1 MWESLY
7 IKDSLSLGNDLSAY
21 TVTLP
26 RVILSHSVTLY
37 HDILDILGAI
47 EPLFLV
53 MFGNISCN
61 VMCDAFYVNFFGY
74 QVLQQQRIEQ
84 ERRRNQTTTP
94 EQAVDPGSFL
104 RNLAPSL
111 RQTVLADIDDS
122 LLPLL
127 PTDLASEAQTLRR
140 EIEARHHR
148 LLQERFNFGSG
159 DRASAISALLRHSA
173 LSRHGGGSHFARLL
187 PSGGGLTGRVTG
199 FSNNPPYLPPPNRKI
214 VGRHLLDHEALACL
228 LVLLFV
234 EEPRLNTGRLHKVL
248 RNLCYHEETR
258 SWLINAMIAILRRTS
273 GQQPDGSCPV
283 SSVESS
289 LHAEASSS
297 NSDPDRTESPCRLDE
312 YLHTQE
318 QSSSDSKAS
327 KQHSWLS
334 FGVRTSLGSRT
345 NVFCI
350 KRQGKAG
357 LERSTNLSIHSQ
369 ASQFVCKHVLD
380 ALLFLA
386 KSFPASFTPYQ
397 AAKPHPSCSKEDS
410 SSSEG
415 GKPVASTSQESTDF
429 WDILLKLDTAGSGRK
444 GKSAAKTSSSQSHL
458 TSITDSPTE
467 ELRDFSTAPIGQ
479 LLITLS
485 HPVVQE
491 SVVVTDKLLRLLSV
505 TSSALPDM
513 PEKSS
518 KQTEGSE
525 APSSE
530 TVPAETIAQA
540 PVAEPVTQSLN
551 SGEVVT
557 NVSVTVPEES
567 VTPHHLTVHTP
578 GSETESVAS
587 SLIVERSSEA
597 GGEPHEVES
606 LDGGSVD
613 ELLSHPSETSSHP
626 GMVEPMIVEV
636 TPPLDPRAAQPASED
651 STLLTT
657 TEAAAV
663 AAKEIPEQKASM
675 VKETHL
681 RLVVNVLTSGMC
693 SEEGLEDATTLL
705 LQVSRLNP
713 QTRDSVLQL
722 LLEGA
727 RRIGETLQQNIA
739 VLLSELIEHNRN
751 APQKDESEPKKGKR
765 FCDLYYKIYRAIF
778 SCVFFLVFA
787 LLR

>member
-1 MWESLY
+1 MARLFSL
-7 IKDSLSLGNDLSAY
+7 
-21 TVTLP
+21 
-26 RVILSHSVTLY
+26 LSHVT
-37 HDILDILGAI
+37 
-47 EPLFLV
+47 
-53 MFGNISCN
+53 
-61 VMCDAFYVNFFGY
+61 FYSFVGYADFFCY

-173 LSRHGGGSHFARLL
+173 LSRHGGGSHFPRLL
-187 PSGGGLTGRVTG
+187 PSGGGLSGRVTG
-199 FSNNPPYLPPPNRKI
+199 FSNNPPYLPSPNRKI
-214 VGRHLLDHEALACL
+214 VGRHLLDHEALTCL

-258 SWLINAMIAILRRTS
+258 SWLISAMIAILRRTS
-273 GQQPDGSCPV
+273 GQQSDGSCPLPCA
-283 SSVESS
+283 ESS
-289 LHAEASSS
+289 TLAEPSSS

-312 YLHTQE
+312 YLNTQE
-318 QSSSDSKAS
+318 NSSSDSKAS

-357 LERSTNLSIHSQ
+357 LERSTHVSIHPQ
-369 ASQFVCKHVLD
+369 ASHFVCKHVLD

-397 AAKPHPSCSKEDS
+397 AAKPHPSCSKEDN
-410 SSSEG
+410 SSSEA
-415 GKPVASTSQESTDF
+415 KPVASTSQESTDF

-444 GKSAAKTSSSQSHL
+444 GKSAAKTSSIQSHL
-458 TSITDSPTE
+458 PSTTDSATE

-479 LLITLS
+479 LLVTLA

-505 TSSALPDM
+505 TSAALPDM

-525 APSSE
+525 TTSSE
-530 TVPAETIAQA
+530 TVPAETLAQT
-540 PVAEPVTQSLN
+540 PSAEPVTQSLN
-551 SGEVVT
+551 TSEAVT
-557 NVSVTVPEES
+557 NVSVTVPEEN
-567 VTPHHLTVHTP
+567 VTTHHLTVHTP

-613 ELLSHPSETSSHP
+613 EPLSHPGETLSHP

-636 TPPLDPRAAQPASED
+636 SPPVDPQSQASSED
-651 STLLTT
+651 SSLLTT
-657 TEAAAV
+657 TATAG
-663 AAKEIPEQKASM
+663 AKEIPEQKASM
-675 VKETHL
+675 VKESQL

-727 RRIGETLQQNIA
+727 RRIGESLQQNIA

-751 APQKDESEPKKGKR
+751 APPKDEPEPKKGKQ
-765 FCDLYYKIYRAIF
+765 L
-778 SCVFFLVFA
+778 
-787 LLR
+787 

>member
-1 MWESLY
+1 M
-7 IKDSLSLGNDLSAY
+7 
-21 TVTLP
+21 
-26 RVILSHSVTLY
+26 
-37 HDILDILGAI
+37 
-47 EPLFLV
+47 
-53 MFGNISCN
+53 
-61 VMCDAFYVNFFGY
+61 
-74 QVLQQQRIEQ
+74 
-84 ERRRNQTTTP
+84 
-94 EQAVDPGSFL
+94 
-104 RNLAPSL
+104 
-111 RQTVLADIDDS
+111 LADIDDS

-187 PSGGGLTGRVTG
+187 PSGAGLSSRGTG
-199 FSNNPPYLPPPNRKI
+199 FSNGPSYLPPPNRKI
-214 VGRHLLDHEALACL
+214 VGRHLLDHEALVCL

-258 SWLINAMIAILRRTS
+258 TWLVNAMIAILRRTS
-273 GQQPDGSCPV
+273 GQSSDGSCPV
-283 SSVESS
+283 PCVESS
-289 LHAEASSS
+289 SHAEASSS
-297 NSDPDRTESPCRLDE
+297 SNSEPVRTVSPCRLDE
-312 YLHTQE
+312 YLLTQE
-318 QSSSDSKAS
+318 QSSSDSKAL

-357 LERSTNLSIHSQ
+357 LERSTHVGIHPQ

-386 KSFPASFTPYQ
+386 KSFPASFAPFQ
-397 AAKPHPSCSKEDS
+397 AAAKPHPSCSKDDS
-410 SSSEG
+410 SSTE
-415 GKPVASTSQESTDF
+415 GKPAGSASQESTDF

-444 GKSAAKTSSSQSHL
+444 GKSAAKTSL
-458 TSITDSPTE
+458 TQAVLPTTTDSPTE
-467 ELRDFSTAPIGQ
+467 EFSSSPIGQ
-479 LLITLS
+479 LLGALDQ
-485 HPVVQE
+485 PVVQG

-505 TSSALPDM
+505 TSAALPDV
-513 PEKSS
+513 PVKSS
-518 KQTEGSE
+518 NKAESSEIASSE
-525 APSSE
+525 AAP
-530 TVPAETIAQA
+530 TETIAQT
-540 PVAEPVTQSLN
+540 PTAEPVTQSLN
-551 SGEVVT
+551 TTEAMT
-557 NVSVTVPEES
+557 NVTVTTPEDSVTA
-567 VTPHHLTVHTP
+567 HHLTVHTP

-606 LDGGSVD
+606 LDSGSVD
-613 ELLSHPSETSSHP
+613 EPLSHPSETLSHP

-636 TPPLDPRAAQPASED
+636 TPPLDPHAPVSNED
-651 STLLTT
+651 SSLLTT
-657 TEAAAV
+657 TEAAAEV
-663 AAKEIPEQKASM
+663 AAKEIPDQITSV
-675 VKETHL
+675 VKDSEL

-713 QTRDSVLQL
+713 KTRDSVLHL

-727 RRIGETLQQNIA
+727 RRIGETLQENIA

-751 APQKDESEPKKGKR
+751 APQKDEPELKKGKA
-765 FCDLYYKIYRAIF
+765 LF
-778 SCVFFLVFA
+778 SFVCTKSRCTKKSGRINKLFVW
-787 LLR
+787 

>member
-1 MWESLY
+1 M
-7 IKDSLSLGNDLSAY
+7 
-21 TVTLP
+21 
-26 RVILSHSVTLY
+26 
-37 HDILDILGAI
+37 
-47 EPLFLV
+47 
-53 MFGNISCN
+53 
-61 VMCDAFYVNFFGY
+61 
-74 QVLQQQRIEQ
+74 
-84 ERRRNQTTTP
+84 
-94 EQAVDPGSFL
+94 
-104 RNLAPSL
+104 
-111 RQTVLADIDDS
+111 
-122 LLPLL
+122 
-127 PTDLASEAQTLRR
+127 
-140 EIEARHHR
+140 
-148 LLQERFNFGSG
+148 
-159 DRASAISALLRHSA
+159 
-173 LSRHGGGSHFARLL
+173 
-187 PSGGGLTGRVTG
+187 
-199 FSNNPPYLPPPNRKI
+199 
-214 VGRHLLDHEALACL
+214 
-228 LVLLFV
+228 
-234 EEPRLNTGRLHKVL
+234 EEPRLNIGRLHKVL

-273 GQQPDGSCPV
+273 GQQLDGSCPI

-289 LHAEASSS
+289 SHAEASSS
-297 NSDPDRTESPCRLDE
+297 ERTESPCRLDE

-318 QSSSDSKAS
+318 HSLSDSKAS

-357 LERSTNLSIHSQ
+357 LERSTNVSIHSQ
-369 ASQFVCKHVLD
+369 ASNFVCKHVLD

-386 KSFPASFTPYQ
+386 KSFPASFTPFQ
-397 AAKPHPSCSKEDS
+397 AAKAHPSCDKEDS
-410 SSSEG
+410 LSSEA
-415 GKPVASTSQESTDF
+415 KAVATTSQESTDF

-444 GKSAAKTSSSQSHL
+444 GKSAVKTSASQSHL
-458 TSITDSPTE
+458 PSTKDSAAE
-467 ELRDFSTAPIGQ
+467 ELRDFATAPIGQ
-479 LLITLS
+479 LLTTLA

-518 KQTEGSE
+518 KQTEGSDTT
-525 APSSE
+525 SSE

-551 SGEVVT
+551 TGEAVT
-557 NVSVTVPEES
+557 NVGVTVQEDN
-567 VTPHHLTVHTP
+567 VTAHHLTVHTP

-636 TPPLDPRAAQPASED
+636 TPPIAPHPQPTSED
-651 STLLTT
+651 SSLLTT
-657 TEAAAV
+657 TTAA
-663 AAKEIPEQKASM
+663 AAKEMPEQKTSL
-675 VKETHL
+675 VKEGHL

-751 APQKDESEPKKGKR
+751 APQKDELEPKKGEDCFTIVLPKKKLPPLSCIR
-765 FCDLYYKIYRAIF
+765 LPCFFPARCIF
-778 SCVFFLVFA
+778 VESSLSKA
-787 LLR
+787 ATHARGN

>member
-1 MWESLY
+1 M
-7 IKDSLSLGNDLSAY
+7 
-21 TVTLP
+21 
-26 RVILSHSVTLY
+26 
-37 HDILDILGAI
+37 
-47 EPLFLV
+47 
-53 MFGNISCN
+53 
-61 VMCDAFYVNFFGY
+61 
-74 QVLQQQRIEQ
+74 
-84 ERRRNQTTTP
+84 
-94 EQAVDPGSFL
+94 
-104 RNLAPSL
+104 
-111 RQTVLADIDDS
+111 ADIDDS

-173 LSRHGGGSHFARLL
+173 LSRHGGGSHFPRLL
-187 PSGGGLTGRVTG
+187 PSGGGLSGRVTG
-199 FSNNPPYLPPPNRKI
+199 FSNTPPYLPSPNRKI

-258 SWLINAMIAILRRTS
+258 SWLISAMIAILRRTS
-273 GQQPDGSCPV
+273 GQRSDGSCPLPCM
-283 SSVESS
+283 ESAS
-289 LHAEASSS
+289 HAEPSSS
-297 NSDPDRTESPCRLDE
+297 NSQPDRTESPCRLDE
-312 YLHTQE
+312 YLSSQE
-318 QSSSDSKAS
+318 SSSDSKAS

-357 LERSTNLSIHSQ
+357 LERSTHVSIHPQ
-369 ASQFVCKHVLD
+369 ASHFVCKHVLD

-397 AAKPHPSCSKEDS
+397 AAQPHPSCSKEDNS
-410 SSSEG
+410 STE

-444 GKSAAKTSSSQSHL
+444 GKSAAKTSSIQSHIPS
-458 TSITDSPTE
+458 TTDSPSE
-467 ELRDFSTAPIGQ
+467 EVRDFSSAPIGQ
-479 LLITLS
+479 LLITLA
-485 HPVVQE
+485 HPVVHE

-505 TSSALPDM
+505 TSAALPDM

-518 KQTEGSE
+518 KQTESSE
-525 APSSE
+525 TTSSE
-530 TVPAETIAQA
+530 TVPAETLAQTHS
-540 PVAEPVTQSLN
+540 AEPVTQALN
-551 SGEVVT
+551 TSEAVS
-557 NVSVTVPEES
+557 NVSVTVSEENAA
-567 VTPHHLTVHTP
+567 THHLTVHTP

-613 ELLSHPSETSSHP
+613 EPLSQPSETLSHP

-636 TPPLDPRAAQPASED
+636 SPPVDSQSQAGRED
-651 STLLTT
+651 STLLT
-657 TEAAAV
+657 AAAAP
-663 AAKEIPEQKASM
+663 AAKDIPEQKASM
-675 VKETHL
+675 VKESHL

-705 LQVSRLNP
+705 LQVSRLNS

-727 RRIGETLQQNIA
+727 RRIGETLQQNIV
-739 VLLSELIEHNRN
+739 VLLNELIEHNRN
-751 APQKDESEPKKGKR
+751 NPQKDEPELRKGEQLRVFCLFFFYRKVYTCINRTNGEHVSHVRITRCSTDLKEPGHGLHVLKS
-765 FCDLYYKIYRAIF
+765 LA
-778 SCVFFLVFA
+778 
-787 LLR
+787 

>member
-1 MWESLY
+1 MNRLFSLLSYVTFY
-7 IKDSLSLGNDLSAY
+7 IF
-21 TVTLP
+21 V
-26 RVILSHSVTLY
+26 V
-37 HDILDILGAI
+37 
-47 EPLFLV
+47 
-53 MFGNISCN
+53 N
-61 VMCDAFYVNFFGY
+61 VDFGY

-173 LSRHGGGSHFARLL
+173 LSRHGGGSHFPRLL
-187 PSGGGLTGRVTG
+187 PSGGGLSGRVTG
-199 FSNNPPYLPPPNRKI
+199 FSNTPPYLPSANRKI

-258 SWLINAMIAILRRTS
+258 SWLISAMIAILRRTS
-273 GQQPDGSCPV
+273 GQQSDGSCPLPCM
-283 SSVESS
+283 ESAS
-289 LHAEASSS
+289 HAEPSSS
-297 NSDPDRTESPCRLDE
+297 NFEPDRTESPCRLDE
-312 YLHTQE
+312 YLNSQE
-318 QSSSDSKAS
+318 SSSDSKAS

-357 LERSTNLSIHSQ
+357 LERSTHVSIHPQ
-369 ASQFVCKHVLD
+369 ASHFVCKHVLD

-397 AAKPHPSCSKEDS
+397 AAKPHPSCSKEDN
-410 SSSEG
+410 SSSEA
-415 GKPVASTSQESTDF
+415 KPVTSTPQESTDF

-444 GKSAAKTSSSQSHL
+444 GKSAAKTSSIQSHL
-458 TSITDSPTE
+458 ASTTDSPTE
-467 ELRDFSTAPIGQ
+467 EIRDFSMAPIGQ
-479 LLITLS
+479 LLITLA

-491 SVVVTDKLLRLLSV
+491 SVAVTDKLLRLLSV
-505 TSSALPDM
+505 TSAALPDT

-525 APSSE
+525 TTSSG
-530 TVPAETIAQA
+530 TVPAETLAQT
-540 PVAEPVTQSLN
+540 PSAEPVTQSLN
-551 SGEVVT
+551 TGEAVT
-557 NVSVTVPEES
+557 NVSMTVPEEN
-567 VTPHHLTVHTP
+567 VTTHHLTVHTP

-613 ELLSHPSETSSHP
+613 ELLSHSTETLSQPGMAEPSHP
-626 GMVEPMIVEV
+626 GMVEPMVVEV
-636 TPPLDPRAAQPASED
+636 SPPVDPQSQGCSED
-651 STLLTT
+651 GTLLTT
-657 TEAAAV
+657 AASTAT
-663 AAKEIPEQKASM
+663 KDIPEQKASM
-675 VKETHL
+675 VKESHL

-722 LLEGA
+722 LLEGV
-727 RRIGETLQQNIA
+727 RRIGKTLQQNIA

-751 APQKDESEPKKGKR
+751 APQKDETELKKGTN
-765 FCDLYYKIYRAIF
+765 CY
-778 SCVFFLVFA
+778 FFFVIA
-787 LLR
+787 

>member
-1 MWESLY
+1 M
-7 IKDSLSLGNDLSAY
+7 DLF
-21 TVTLP
+21 
-26 RVILSHSVTLY
+26 R
-37 HDILDILGAI
+37 
-47 EPLFLV
+47 
-53 MFGNISCN
+53 
-61 VMCDAFYVNFFGY
+61 Y

-173 LSRHGGGSHFARLL
+173 LSRHGAGSHFARLL
-187 PSGGGLTGRVTG
+187 PSGGGLSGRVTG
-199 FSNNPPYLPPPNRKI
+199 FSNNPPYLPAPNRKI
-214 VGRHLLDHEALACL
+214 VGRHLLDHEALTCL

-258 SWLINAMIAILRRTS
+258 SWLINAMITILRRTS
-273 GQQPDGSCPV
+273 GQQSDGSCPV
-283 SSVESS
+283 PSVESS
-289 LHAEASSS
+289 SHAEASSS
-297 NSDPDRTESPCRLDE
+297 NFDPDRTESPCRLDE

-318 QSSSDSKAS
+318 YSSTDSKAS

-334 FGVRTSLGSRT
+334 FGMRTSLGSRT

-357 LERSTNLSIHSQ
+357 LERSTNVSIHPQ
-369 ASQFVCKHVLD
+369 ASHFVCKHVLD

-386 KSFPASFTPYQ
+386 KSFPASFTPFQ
-397 AAKPHPSCSKEDS
+397 AAKPHPSCSKEES

-415 GKPVASTSQESTDF
+415 KQVASTSQESTDF

-458 TSITDSPTE
+458 TSTTDSTTE
-467 ELRDFSTAPIGQ
+467 ELKDFSTAPIGQ
-479 LLITLS
+479 LLVALAQ
-485 HPVVQE
+485 PVVQE

-525 APSSE
+525 AASSE

-551 SGEVVT
+551 TGDTVT
-557 NVSVTVPEES
+557 NVSVSVPEES
-567 VTPHHLTVHTP
+567 VTAHHLTVHTP

-606 LDGGSVD
+606 LDGGSAD

-626 GMVEPMIVEV
+626 GMGEPMIVEV
-636 TPPLDPRAAQPASED
+636 TPPLDPHSHPSSQD

-657 TEAAAV
+657 TTATAA
-663 AAKEIPEQKASM
+663 AAKEMPEQKASV
-675 VKETHL
+675 VKEGHL

-713 QTRDSVLQL
+713 QTRDSVLEL

-727 RRIGETLQQNIA
+727 RRIGEMLQQNIA

-751 APQKDESEPKKGKR
+751 APPKDETEPKKGED
-765 FCDLYYKIYRAIF
+765 FCDCITKFKTTLF
-778 SCVFFLVFA
+778 SL
-787 LLR
+787 

>member
-1 MWESLY
+1 M
-7 IKDSLSLGNDLSAY
+7 
-21 TVTLP
+21 
-26 RVILSHSVTLY
+26 
-37 HDILDILGAI
+37 
-47 EPLFLV
+47 
-53 MFGNISCN
+53 
-61 VMCDAFYVNFFGY
+61 
-74 QVLQQQRIEQ
+74 
-84 ERRRNQTTTP
+84 
-94 EQAVDPGSFL
+94 
-104 RNLAPSL
+104 
-111 RQTVLADIDDS
+111 ADIDDS

-173 LSRHGGGSHFARLL
+173 LSRHGGGSHFPRLL
-187 PSGGGLTGRVTG
+187 PSGGGLSGRVTG
-199 FSNNPPYLPPPNRKI
+199 FSNTPPYLPSPNRKI

-258 SWLINAMIAILRRTS
+258 SWLISAMIAILRRTS
-273 GQQPDGSCPV
+273 GQRSDGSCPLPCM
-283 SSVESS
+283 ESAS
-289 LHAEASSS
+289 HAEPSSS
-297 NSDPDRTESPCRLDE
+297 NSQPDRTESPCRLDE
-312 YLHTQE
+312 YLSSQE
-318 QSSSDSKAS
+318 SSSDSKAS

-357 LERSTNLSIHSQ
+357 LERSTHVSIHPQ
-369 ASQFVCKHVLD
+369 ASHFVCKHVLD

-397 AAKPHPSCSKEDS
+397 AAQPHPSCSKEDNS
-410 SSSEG
+410 STEA
-415 GKPVASTSQESTDF
+415 KPVASTSQESTDF

-444 GKSAAKTSSSQSHL
+444 GKSAAKTSSIQSHIPS
-458 TSITDSPTE
+458 TTDSPSE
-467 ELRDFSTAPIGQ
+467 EVKDFSSAPIGQ

-485 HPVVQE
+485 HPVVHE

-505 TSSALPDM
+505 TSAALPDM

-518 KQTEGSE
+518 KQTESSE
-525 APSSE
+525 ATASE
-530 TVPAETIAQA
+530 TVPAETLAQT
-540 PVAEPVTQSLN
+540 PSAEPVTQALN
-551 SGEVVT
+551 TSEAVS
-557 NVSVTVPEES
+557 NVSVTVSEENA
-567 VTPHHLTVHTP
+567 VTHHLTVHTP

-613 ELLSHPSETSSHP
+613 EPLSQPSETLSHP

-636 TPPLDPRAAQPASED
+636 SPPVDSQSQACRED
-651 STLLTT
+651 STLLT
-657 TEAAAV
+657 AAAAP
-663 AAKEIPEQKASM
+663 AAKDIPEQKASM
-675 VKETHL
+675 VKESHL

-705 LQVSRLNP
+705 LQVSRLNS

-739 VLLSELIEHNRN
+739 VLLNELIEHNRN
-751 APQKDESEPKKGKR
+751 TPQKDEPEQRKGEQLRVIHVLIVRTASMLAMFEDYSVFHQLKGARSR
-765 FCDLYYKIYRAIF
+765 FAHFEKF
-778 SCVFFLVFA
+778 SLNFSSSLFIIRVNILHP
-787 LLR
+787 

>member
-1 MWESLY
+1 MTRRFSL
-7 IKDSLSLGNDLSAY
+7 
-21 TVTLP
+21 
-26 RVILSHSVTLY
+26 LSHVTF
-37 HDILDILGAI
+37 DSFA
-47 EPLFLV
+47 V
-53 MFGNISCN
+53 
-61 VMCDAFYVNFFGY
+61 YVDFGY

-173 LSRHGGGSHFARLL
+173 LSRHGGGSHFPRLL
-187 PSGGGLTGRVTG
+187 PSGGGLSGRVTG
-199 FSNNPPYLPPPNRKI
+199 FSNTPPYLPSPNRKI

-248 RNLCYHEETR
+248 RNLCYHDETR
-258 SWLINAMIAILRRTS
+258 SWLISAMITILRRTS
-273 GQQPDGSCPV
+273 GQQSDGSCPLP
-283 SSVESS
+283 SMESAS
-289 LHAEASSS
+289 HAEPSSS
-297 NSDPDRTESPCRLDE
+297 NSEPDRTASPCRLDE
-312 YLHTQE
+312 YLNTQE
-318 QSSSDSKAS
+318 SASDSKAS

-357 LERSTNLSIHSQ
+357 LERSTHVSIHPQ
-369 ASQFVCKHVLD
+369 ASHFVCKHVLD

-397 AAKPHPSCSKEDS
+397 AAKPHPSCSKEDN
-410 SSSEG
+410 SSSEA
-415 GKPVASTSQESTDF
+415 KPVASTSQESTDF

-444 GKSAAKTSSSQSHL
+444 GKSAAKTSSIQSHL
-458 TSITDSPTE
+458 PSTTDSPTE
-467 ELRDFSTAPIGQ
+467 ELKDFSTAPIGQ
-479 LLITLS
+479 LLITLA
-485 HPVVQE
+485 HPVVHE

-505 TSSALPDM
+505 TSAALPDM

-525 APSSE
+525 TTSSE
-530 TVPAETIAQA
+530 TVPAETLAQT
-540 PVAEPVTQSLN
+540 PSAEPVTQSLN
-551 SGEVVT
+551 TNEAVT
-557 NVSVTVPEES
+557 NVSVTVPEEN
-567 VTPHHLTVHTP
+567 VTTHHLAVHTP

-613 ELLSHPSETSSHP
+613 EPLSQSTETLSHPGMAEPSHP

-636 TPPLDPRAAQPASED
+636 SPPVDPQSQACNED
-651 STLLTT
+651 SSLLTT
-657 TEAAAV
+657 AASTAT
-663 AAKEIPEQKASM
+663 KEIPEQKASM
-675 VKETHL
+675 VKESHL

-751 APQKDESEPKKGKR
+751 APQKDEPELKKG
-765 FCDLYYKIYRAIF
+765 
-778 SCVFFLVFA
+778 
-787 LLR
+787 

>member
-1 MWESLY
+1 M
-7 IKDSLSLGNDLSAY
+7 
-21 TVTLP
+21 
-26 RVILSHSVTLY
+26 
-37 HDILDILGAI
+37 
-47 EPLFLV
+47 
-53 MFGNISCN
+53 
-61 VMCDAFYVNFFGY
+61 
-74 QVLQQQRIEQ
+74 
-84 ERRRNQTTTP
+84 
-94 EQAVDPGSFL
+94 
-104 RNLAPSL
+104 
-111 RQTVLADIDDS
+111 ADIDDS

-187 PSGGGLTGRVTG
+187 PSGGGLSGRVTG
-199 FSNNPPYLPPPNRKI
+199 FSNGPPYLPPPNRKI
-214 VGRHLLDHEALACL
+214 IGRHLLDHDALTCL

-273 GQQPDGSCPV
+273 GQPSDGSCPV
-283 SSVESS
+283 PCVESS
-289 LHAEASSS
+289 SHAEASSS
-297 NSDPDRTESPCRLDE
+297 NHETDRTESPCRLDE

-318 QSSSDSKAS
+318 HSSSDSKAL

-357 LERSTNLSIHSQ
+357 LERSTNVSIHPQ
-369 ASQFVCKHVLD
+369 ASHFVCKHVLD

-386 KSFPASFTPYQ
+386 KSFPASFTPFL
-397 AAKPHPSCSKEDS
+397 AAQPHPSCSNEDS
-410 SSSEG
+410 SSTE
-415 GKPVASTSQESTDF
+415 GKPVVAAASQESTDF

-444 GKSAAKTSSSQSHL
+444 GKSAAKTSLSQQTLLSSP
-458 TSITDSPTE
+458 TDSPTE
-467 ELRDFSTAPIGQ
+467 ELREFSTAPIGQ
-479 LLITLS
+479 LLIALA

-491 SVVVTDKLLRLLSV
+491 SVAVTDKLLRLLSV
-505 TSSALPDM
+505 TSAALPDM
-513 PEKSS
+513 PDKSS
-518 KQTEGSE
+518 KQAESSE
-525 APSSE
+525 TTSSE
-530 TVPAETIAQA
+530 TVPPETMVQA
-540 PVAEPVTQSLN
+540 PVAEPVMQSLN
-551 SGEVVT
+551 TGEAL
-557 NVSVTVPEES
+557 SVTAPEES
-567 VTPHHLTVHTP
+567 VTAHHMTVHTP

-606 LDGGSVD
+606 LDSGSVD
-613 ELLSHPSETSSHP
+613 EPLSHP

-636 TPPLDPRAAQPASED
+636 TPPLDPHSQANSED
-651 STLLTT
+651 NTLLTT
-657 TEAAAV
+657 TTAAT
-663 AAKEIPEQKASM
+663 AAKDIPESQKVSM
-675 VKETHL
+675 VQESHL

-713 QTRDSVLQL
+713 QTRDSVLDL

-739 VLLSELIEHNRN
+739 VLLNELIEHNRN
-751 APQKDESEPKKGKR
+751 APQRDEPEPKKGKE
-765 FCDLYYKIYRAIF
+765 
-778 SCVFFLVFA
+778 
-787 LLR
+787 LLRFVF

>member
-1 MWESLY
+1 M
-7 IKDSLSLGNDLSAY
+7 
-21 TVTLP
+21 
-26 RVILSHSVTLY
+26 
-37 HDILDILGAI
+37 
-47 EPLFLV
+47 
-53 MFGNISCN
+53 
-61 VMCDAFYVNFFGY
+61 
-74 QVLQQQRIEQ
+74 
-84 ERRRNQTTTP
+84 
-94 EQAVDPGSFL
+94 
-104 RNLAPSL
+104 
-111 RQTVLADIDDS
+111 ADIDDS

-173 LSRHGGGSHFARLL
+173 LSRHGGGSHFPRLL
-187 PSGGGLTGRVTG
+187 PSGGGLSGRVTG
-199 FSNNPPYLPPPNRKI
+199 FSNTPPYLPSPNRKI

-258 SWLINAMIAILRRTS
+258 SWLISAMIAILRRTS
-273 GQQPDGSCPV
+273 GQRSDGSCPLPCM
-283 SSVESS
+283 ESAS
-289 LHAEASSS
+289 HAEPSSS
-297 NSDPDRTESPCRLDE
+297 NSQPDRTESPCRLDE
-312 YLHTQE
+312 YLNSQE
-318 QSSSDSKAS
+318 SSSDSKAS

-357 LERSTNLSIHSQ
+357 LERSTHVSIHPQ
-369 ASQFVCKHVLD
+369 ASHFVCKHVLD

-397 AAKPHPSCSKEDS
+397 AAQPHPSCSKEDNS
-410 SSSEG
+410 STE
-415 GKPVASTSQESTDF
+415 GKPVASTSPESTDF

-444 GKSAAKTSSSQSHL
+444 GKSAAKTSSIQSHIPS
-458 TSITDSPTE
+458 TTDSPSE
-467 ELRDFSTAPIGQ
+467 EVRDFSSAPIGQ
-479 LLITLS
+479 LLITLA
-485 HPVVQE
+485 HPVVHE

-505 TSSALPDM
+505 TSAALPDM

-518 KQTEGSE
+518 KQTESSE
-525 APSSE
+525 TTSSE
-530 TVPAETIAQA
+530 TVPAETLAQT
-540 PVAEPVTQSLN
+540 PSAEPVTQALN
-551 SGEVVT
+551 TSEAVS
-557 NVSVTVPEES
+557 NVSVTVSEENAA
-567 VTPHHLTVHTP
+567 THHLTVHTP

-613 ELLSHPSETSSHP
+613 EPLSQPSETLSHP

-636 TPPLDPRAAQPASED
+636 SPPVDLQSQACRED
-651 STLLTT
+651 STLLT
-657 TEAAAV
+657 AAAAP
-663 AAKEIPEQKASM
+663 AAKDIPEQKASM
-675 VKETHL
+675 VKESHL

-705 LQVSRLNP
+705 LQVSRLNS

-739 VLLSELIEHNRN
+739 VLLNELIEHNRN
-751 APQKDESEPKKGKR
+751 TPQKDEPELRKGGQLR
-765 FCDLYYKIYRAIF
+765 VSLL
-778 SCVFFLVFA
+778 VFFYRKVYTCINRTNGEHVSHVRG
-787 LLR
+787 LLGVPPT

>member
-1 MWESLY
+1 MSTCAHSPVSSSVCIYHCVCDHFCVESF
-7 IKDSLSLGNDLSAY
+7 DW
-21 TVTLP
+21 
-26 RVILSHSVTLY
+26 
-37 HDILDILGAI
+37 
-47 EPLFLV
+47 
-53 MFGNISCN
+53 
-61 VMCDAFYVNFFGY
+61 

-84 ERRRNQTTTP
+84 ERRRNQTATP

-148 LLQERFNFGSG
+148 LLQERFSFSSG

-173 LSRHGGGSHFARLL
+173 LSRHGGGGSHFSRLL
-187 PSGGGLTGRVTG
+187 PAGGGLSGRVTG
-199 FSNNPPYLPPPNRKI
+199 FSNSPPSLPPPNRKVI
-214 VGRHLLDHEALACL
+214 GRHLLDHEALACL

-273 GQQPDGSCPV
+273 GQRSDGSCPV
-283 SSVESS
+283 PSVESS
-289 LHAEASSS
+289 SHGEASST
-297 NSDPDRTESPCRLDE
+297 NQPDRTESPCRLDE
-312 YLHTQE
+312 YLHSQE
-318 QSSSDSKAS
+318 HCASDSKSS

-357 LERSTNLSIHSQ
+357 LERSTFVSIHPQ
-369 ASQFVCKHVLD
+369 ASHFVCKHVLD

-386 KSFPASFTPYQ
+386 KSFPASFTPFA
-397 AAKPHPSCSKEDS
+397 AAKAHPSCSKEDS
-410 SSSEG
+410 SSTE
-415 GKPVASTSQESTDF
+415 GKPVVPPSQDSTDF
-429 WDILLKLDTAGSGRK
+429 WDVLLKLDTAGTGRK
-444 GKSAAKTSSSQSHL
+444 GKSAAKSSSSHSL
-458 TSITDSPTE
+458 LSPTTESPTE
-467 ELRDFSTAPIGQ
+467 ELQEFSTAPIGQ
-479 LLITLS
+479 LLVALD

-491 SVVVTDKLLRLLSV
+491 SIAVTDKLLRLLSV
-505 TSSALPDM
+505 TSAALPDM
-513 PEKSS
+513 PSTSNKQSESREITSS
-518 KQTEGSE
+518 G
-525 APSSE
+525 
-530 TVPAETIAQA
+530 TVPPETIAQV

-551 SGEVVT
+551 TVT
-557 NVSVTVPEES
+557 SVTVTMPEES
-567 VTPHHLTVHTP
+567 VTTHHPTVHTP

-606 LDGGSVD
+606 LDSGSVD
-613 ELLSHPSETSSHP
+613 EPLSHPSETSSHP
-626 GMVEPMIVEV
+626 GMVEPMVVEV
-636 TPPLDPRAAQPASED
+636 TPSVDTPSQVSSAGS
-651 STLLTT
+651 SLLTT
-657 TEAAAV
+657 TSNTIP
-663 AAKEIPEQKASM
+663 KDHPEQKTSVVM
-675 VKETHL
+675 ESHL

-705 LQVSRLNP
+705 LQISRLNP

-727 RRIGETLQQNIA
+727 RNIGETLQRNIA
-739 VLLSELIEHNRN
+739 ALLVELIEHNRN
-751 APQKDESEPKKGKR
+751 APQKDESETKKG
-765 FCDLYYKIYRAIF
+765 
-778 SCVFFLVFA
+778 
-787 LLR
+787 

>member
-1 MWESLY
+1 M
-7 IKDSLSLGNDLSAY
+7 
-21 TVTLP
+21 
-26 RVILSHSVTLY
+26 
-37 HDILDILGAI
+37 
-47 EPLFLV
+47 
-53 MFGNISCN
+53 
-61 VMCDAFYVNFFGY
+61 
-74 QVLQQQRIEQ
+74 
-84 ERRRNQTTTP
+84 
-94 EQAVDPGSFL
+94 
-104 RNLAPSL
+104 
-111 RQTVLADIDDS
+111 ADIDDS

-173 LSRHGGGSHFARLL
+173 LTRHGGGSHFPRLL
-187 PSGGGLTGRVTG
+187 PSGGGLSGRVTG
-199 FSNNPPYLPPPNRKI
+199 FSNTPPYLPSPNRKI

-258 SWLINAMIAILRRTS
+258 SWLISAMIAILRRTS
-273 GQQPDGSCPV
+273 GQQSDGSCPLPCM
-283 SSVESS
+283 ESAS
-289 LHAEASSS
+289 HAEASSS
-297 NSDPDRTESPCRLDE
+297 NSEPDRTESPCRLDE
-312 YLHTQE
+312 YLNTQE
-318 QSSSDSKAS
+318 SSSDSKAS

-357 LERSTNLSIHSQ
+357 LERSTHVSIHPQ
-369 ASQFVCKHVLD
+369 ASHFVCKHVLD

-397 AAKPHPSCSKEDS
+397 AAKPHPSCSKEDNS
-410 SSSEG
+410 TSET
-415 GKPVASTSQESTDF
+415 KPVASTSQESTDF

-444 GKSAAKTSSSQSHL
+444 GKSAAKTSSIPSHL
-458 TSITDSPTE
+458 ASTTDSPTE
-467 ELRDFSTAPIGQ
+467 EIRDFSMAPIGQ
-479 LLITLS
+479 LLITLA

-491 SVVVTDKLLRLLSV
+491 SVAVTDKLLRLLSV
-505 TSSALPDM
+505 TSAALPDL

-518 KQTEGSE
+518 KQTEGTE
-525 APSSE
+525 TTSSE
-530 TVPAETIAQA
+530 TVPAETLAQT
-540 PVAEPVTQSLN
+540 PSAEPVTQSLN
-551 SGEVVT
+551 AGEAVT
-557 NVSVTVPEES
+557 NVSVTVPEEN
-567 VTPHHLTVHTP
+567 VTTHHLTTVHTP

-613 ELLSHPSETSSHP
+613 ELLSHSTETLSHPGMAEPSHP
-626 GMVEPMIVEV
+626 GMVEPMVVEV
-636 TPPLDPRAAQPASED
+636 SPPVDPQSQVCSED

-657 TEAAAV
+657 AASTAT
-663 AAKEIPEQKASM
+663 KDIPEQKASM
-675 VKETHL
+675 VKESQL

-713 QTRDSVLQL
+713 QTRDSVLHL

-727 RRIGETLQQNIA
+727 RRIGKTLQQNIA

-751 APQKDESEPKKGKR
+751 APQKDETELKKG
-765 FCDLYYKIYRAIF
+765 
-778 SCVFFLVFA
+778 
-787 LLR
+787 

>member
-1 MWESLY
+1 M
-7 IKDSLSLGNDLSAY
+7 
-21 TVTLP
+21 
-26 RVILSHSVTLY
+26 
-37 HDILDILGAI
+37 
-47 EPLFLV
+47 
-53 MFGNISCN
+53 
-61 VMCDAFYVNFFGY
+61 
-74 QVLQQQRIEQ
+74 
-84 ERRRNQTTTP
+84 
-94 EQAVDPGSFL
+94 
-104 RNLAPSL
+104 
-111 RQTVLADIDDS
+111 ADIDDS

-173 LSRHGGGSHFARLL
+173 LSRHGGGSQFPRLL
-187 PSGGGLTGRVTG
+187 PSGGGLSGRVTG
-199 FSNNPPYLPPPNRKI
+199 FSNTPPYLPSPNRKI

-258 SWLINAMIAILRRTS
+258 SWLISAMIAILRRTS
-273 GQQPDGSCPV
+273 GQRSDGSCPLPCM
-283 SSVESS
+283 ESAS
-289 LHAEASSS
+289 HAEPSSS
-297 NSDPDRTESPCRLDE
+297 NSQPDRTESPCRLDE
-312 YLHTQE
+312 YLSSQE
-318 QSSSDSKAS
+318 SSSDSKAS

-357 LERSTNLSIHSQ
+357 LERSTHVSIHPQ
-369 ASQFVCKHVLD
+369 ASHFVCKHVLD

-397 AAKPHPSCSKEDS
+397 AAQPHPSCSKEDNS
-410 SSSEG
+410 STE

-444 GKSAAKTSSSQSHL
+444 GKSAAKTSSIQSHIPS
-458 TSITDSPTE
+458 TTDSPSE
-467 ELRDFSTAPIGQ
+467 EVRDFSSAPIGQ
-479 LLITLS
+479 LLITLA
-485 HPVVQE
+485 HPVVHE

-505 TSSALPDM
+505 TSAALPDM

-518 KQTEGSE
+518 KQTESSE
-525 APSSE
+525 TTSSE
-530 TVPAETIAQA
+530 TVPAETLAQT
-540 PVAEPVTQSLN
+540 PSAEPVTQALN
-551 SGEVVT
+551 TSEAVS
-557 NVSVTVPEES
+557 NVSVTVSEENAA
-567 VTPHHLTVHTP
+567 THHLTVHTP

-613 ELLSHPSETSSHP
+613 EPLSQPSETLSHP
-626 GMVEPMIVEV
+626 GLVEPMIVEV
-636 TPPLDPRAAQPASED
+636 SPPVDSQSQACRED
-651 STLLTT
+651 STLLT
-657 TEAAAV
+657 AAAEPG
-663 AAKEIPEQKASM
+663 AKDIPEQKASM
-675 VKETHL
+675 VKESHL

-705 LQVSRLNP
+705 LQVSRLNS

-739 VLLSELIEHNRN
+739 VLLNELIEHNRN
-751 APQKDESEPKKGKR
+751 TPQKDEPELRKGEQLR
-765 FCDLYYKIYRAIF
+765 
-778 SCVFFLVFA
+778 VFFFIA
-787 LLR
+787 KY

>member
-1 MWESLY
+1 M
-7 IKDSLSLGNDLSAY
+7 
-21 TVTLP
+21 
-26 RVILSHSVTLY
+26 
-37 HDILDILGAI
+37 
-47 EPLFLV
+47 
-53 MFGNISCN
+53 
-61 VMCDAFYVNFFGY
+61 
-74 QVLQQQRIEQ
+74 
-84 ERRRNQTTTP
+84 
-94 EQAVDPGSFL
+94 
-104 RNLAPSL
+104 
-111 RQTVLADIDDS
+111 ADIDDS

-173 LSRHGGGSHFARLL
+173 LSRHGGGSHFPRLL
-187 PSGGGLTGRVTG
+187 PSGGGLSGRVTG
-199 FSNNPPYLPPPNRKI
+199 FSNTPPYLPNANRKI

-258 SWLINAMIAILRRTS
+258 SWLISAMIAILRRTS
-273 GQQPDGSCPV
+273 GQQSDGSCPLPCM
-283 SSVESS
+283 ESAS
-289 LHAEASSS
+289 HAEPSSS
-297 NSDPDRTESPCRLDE
+297 NFEPDRTESPCRLDE
-312 YLHTQE
+312 YLNSQE
-318 QSSSDSKAS
+318 SSSDSKAS

-357 LERSTNLSIHSQ
+357 LERSTHVSIHPQ
-369 ASQFVCKHVLD
+369 ASHFVCKHVLD

-397 AAKPHPSCSKEDS
+397 AAKPHPSCSKDDN
-410 SSSEG
+410 SSSEA
-415 GKPVASTSQESTDF
+415 KPVASTPQESTDF

-444 GKSAAKTSSSQSHL
+444 GKSAAKTSSIQSHL
-458 TSITDSPTE
+458 ASTTDSPTE
-467 ELRDFSTAPIGQ
+467 EIRDFSMAPIGQ
-479 LLITLS
+479 LLITLA

-491 SVVVTDKLLRLLSV
+491 SVAVTDKLLRLLSV
-505 TSSALPDM
+505 TSAALPDT

-525 APSSE
+525 TTSSG
-530 TVPAETIAQA
+530 TVPAETLAQT
-540 PVAEPVTQSLN
+540 PSAEPVTQSLN
-551 SGEVVT
+551 TGEAVT
-557 NVSVTVPEES
+557 NVSMTVPEEN
-567 VTPHHLTVHTP
+567 VTTHHLTVHTP

-613 ELLSHPSETSSHP
+613 ELLSHSTETLSQP
-626 GMVEPMIVEV
+626 GMVEPMVVEV
-636 TPPLDPRAAQPASED
+636 SPPIDPQSQGCSED
-651 STLLTT
+651 GTLLTT
-657 TEAAAV
+657 AASTAT
-663 AAKEIPEQKASM
+663 KDIPEQKASM
-675 VKETHL
+675 VKESHL

-722 LLEGA
+722 LLEGV
-727 RRIGETLQQNIA
+727 RRIGKTLQQNIA

-751 APQKDESEPKKGKR
+751 APQKDETELKKG
-765 FCDLYYKIYRAIF
+765 
-778 SCVFFLVFA
+778 
-787 LLR
+787 

>member
-1 MWESLY
+1 M
-7 IKDSLSLGNDLSAY
+7 
-21 TVTLP
+21 
-26 RVILSHSVTLY
+26 
-37 HDILDILGAI
+37 
-47 EPLFLV
+47 
-53 MFGNISCN
+53 
-61 VMCDAFYVNFFGY
+61 
-74 QVLQQQRIEQ
+74 
-84 ERRRNQTTTP
+84 
-94 EQAVDPGSFL
+94 
-104 RNLAPSL
+104 
-111 RQTVLADIDDS
+111 ADIDDS

-187 PSGGGLTGRVTG
+187 PSGGGLSGRVTH
-199 FSNNPPYLPPPNRKI
+199 NNPPYLPSPNRKI
-214 VGRHLLDHEALACL
+214 VGRHLLDHEALTCL

-234 EEPRLNTGRLHKVL
+234 EEPRLNIGRLHKVL

-273 GQQPDGSCPV
+273 GQQSDGSCPI

-289 LHAEASSS
+289 SHAEASSS
-297 NSDPDRTESPCRLDE
+297 ERTESPCRLDE
-312 YLHTQE
+312 YLNTQE
-318 QSSSDSKAS
+318 HSLSDSKVS

-357 LERSTNLSIHSQ
+357 LERSTNVSIHSQ
-369 ASQFVCKHVLD
+369 ASHFVCKHVLD

-386 KSFPASFTPYQ
+386 KSFPASFTPFQ
-397 AAKPHPSCSKEDS
+397 AAKPHPSCDKEDS
-410 SSSEG
+410 TSSEA
-415 GKPVASTSQESTDF
+415 KPVASTSQESTDF

-444 GKSAAKTSSSQSHL
+444 GKSAAKTSASQSQL
-458 TSITDSPTE
+458 PSTKDSATE
-467 ELRDFSTAPIGQ
+467 ELRDFATAPIGQ
-479 LLITLS
+479 LLTTLAQ
-485 HPVVQE
+485 PVVQE
-491 SVVVTDKLLRLLSV
+491 SVLVTDKLLRLLSV

-518 KQTEGSE
+518 KQTEGND
-525 APSSE
+525 ATSSE

-551 SGEVVT
+551 AGEAVT
-557 NVSVTVPEES
+557 NVGVTVQEDN
-567 VTPHHLTVHTP
+567 VTAHHLTVHTP

-606 LDGGSVD
+606 LDGASVD

-636 TPPLDPRAAQPASED
+636 TPPIAPHSQPSSED
-651 STLLTT
+651 SSLLTT
-657 TEAAAV
+657 TAAA
-663 AAKEIPEQKASM
+663 AAKEMPEQKASL
-675 VKETHL
+675 VKEGHL

-751 APQKDESEPKKGKR
+751 APQKDEPEPKKGED
-765 FCDLYYKIYRAIF
+765 FFF
-778 SCVFFLVFA
+778 SIVL
-787 LLR
+787 